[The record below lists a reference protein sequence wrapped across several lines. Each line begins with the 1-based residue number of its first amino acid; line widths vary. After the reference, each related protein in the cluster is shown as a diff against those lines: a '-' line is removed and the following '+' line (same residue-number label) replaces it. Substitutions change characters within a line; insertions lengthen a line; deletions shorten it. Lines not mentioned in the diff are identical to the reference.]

1 MKRLVLVRT
10 AGPRNAGSVLRAA
23 ANFGPCELVLVAPEK
38 PSIRVHPDF
47 EQMAHGVAE
56 VEERVRVVATL
67 PEALADCTYSV
78 GFTARA
84 RDHRELHDWR
94 AIRADLTARAGDPG
108 ERVALVFGNEETGLS
123 AEETAPLSELVR
135 IPTSDEHGSLNLA
148 MAAGLVLATLFL
160 DQPALMSVRHQ
171 NAVPLPGADRQFL
184 IERLKEALGRAPWTR
199 AARRDVLASIERV
212 FGRAPLETRDA
223 RAWHLLARA
232 LGNEKTPGDYGVA
245 MHPGNAGLQ
254 PGSVSGASGGRE
266 EEVERER
273 AGLEPGAPGGKA
285 P

>member
-1 MKRLVLVRT
+1 MKRVVLVRT

-23 ANFGPCELVLVAPEK
+23 ANFGPCELVLVRPEK
-38 PSIRVHPDF
+38 PSILVHPDF
-47 EQMAHGVAE
+47 EQMAHGVEGAAK
-56 VEERVRVVATL
+56 RARVVSSLA
-67 PEALADCTYSV
+67 EALADCTYSV

-94 AIRADLTARAGDPG
+94 TVREGLTVRAAEPG

-160 DQPALMSVRHQ
+160 DQPEVESVRHQ
-171 NAVPLPGADRQFL
+171 NAVPLPGADREFL
-184 IERLKEALGRAPWTR
+184 IERLKEALGPIPWTPS
-199 AARRDVLASIERV
+199 ARRDVLASIERV

-232 LGNEKTPGDYGVA
+232 LGNEKTPGDYGVE
-245 MHPGNAGLQ
+245 MDLPGSAGLQ
-254 PGSVSGASGGRE
+254 PGSASFPLPVVPEAGASPPA
-266 EEVERER
+266 
-273 AGLEPGAPGGKA
+273 AGWISTP
-285 P
+285 

>member
-10 AGPRNAGSVLRAA
+10 AGPRNVGSVLRAA
-23 ANFGPCELVLVAPEK
+23 ANFGPCELVLVRPEK
-38 PSIRVHPDF
+38 PSILVHPDF
-47 EQMAHGVAE
+47 EQMAHGVEDSAAK
-56 VEERVRVVATL
+56 VRVVASL
-67 PEALADCTYSV
+67 AEALADCTWSV

-94 AIRADLTARAGDPG
+94 TVRGDLVARAGDPG

-123 AEETAPLSELVR
+123 GEEAAPLSELVR

-160 DQPALMSVRHQ
+160 DQPTLLSVRHQ
-171 NAVPLPGADRQFL
+171 NAVPLPGADRVFL
-184 IERLKEALGRAPWTR
+184 VQRLKEVLGPIPWTE
-199 AARRDVLASIERV
+199 AARRDVLASVERV

-232 LGNEKTPGDYGVA
+232 LGNEKTPGDFGVTI
-245 MHPGNAGLQ
+245 PGSAGLQ
-254 PGSVSGASGGRE
+254 PGSVSGAFE
-266 EEVERER
+266 EEEKGR
-273 AGLEPGAPGGKA
+273 AGLEPGAPRVRN